1 MMYRTTFSINVLIFT
16 LKIYI
21 KGFFNLESRAFSE
34 WVTEEKVLIIQRIK
48 KQLKTYYRVSLCYTE
63 EEIYSDIFYE
73 IQSTIKGEKTKKNI
87 KGETTKKKGKSRS
100 LIENYEA
107 YFMQSVSFYLN
118 KLYNRMKLD
127 VDINSKLQRFSEQFH
142 LDQYNITSLDYALL
156 RAALTA
162 LKEKHP
168 LQHQVFMLRA
178 YDENDFCEIA
188 QILELSVSNVRQI
201 YCRTRAKLQDFLL
214 AGQGT

>member
-1 MMYRTTFSINVLIFT
+1 
-16 LKIYI
+16 
-21 KGFFNLESRAFSE
+21 
-34 WVTEEKVLIIQRIK
+34 
-48 KQLKTYYRVSLCYTE
+48 
-63 EEIYSDIFYE
+63 
-73 IQSTIKGEKTKKNI
+73 
-87 KGETTKKKGKSRS
+87 
-100 LIENYEA
+100 
-107 YFMQSVSFYLN
+107 
-118 KLYNRMKLD
+118 LYNRMKLD
-127 VDINSKLQRFSEQFH
+127 VDINSKLQRFSEPFH

>member
-1 MMYRTTFSINVLIFT
+1 MEASTMMYRTIFSINVLIFI
-16 LKIYI
+16 LKICI
-21 KGFFNLESRAFSE
+21 KGFLNVESRGFTE
-34 WVTEEKVLIIQRIK
+34 WVTEKKVLIIQRIK

-73 IQSTIKGEKTKKNI
+73 IQSTIKGKK
-87 KGETTKKKGKSRS
+87 TKKKGKSRS

-118 KLYNRMKLD
+118 KLHNRMKLD
-127 VDINSKLQRFSEQFH
+127 VDINSQLQRFSEPFH
-142 LDQYNITSLDYALL
+142 LDQYNITSLDYVLL
-156 RAALTA
+156 RTALTA

-168 LQHQVFMLRA
+168 VQHEVFMLRA

-188 QILELSVSNVRQI
+188 QRLDLSVDNVRQI
-201 YCRTRAKLQDFLL
+201 YRRARAKLQDFLL
-214 AGQGT
+214 AGQCT